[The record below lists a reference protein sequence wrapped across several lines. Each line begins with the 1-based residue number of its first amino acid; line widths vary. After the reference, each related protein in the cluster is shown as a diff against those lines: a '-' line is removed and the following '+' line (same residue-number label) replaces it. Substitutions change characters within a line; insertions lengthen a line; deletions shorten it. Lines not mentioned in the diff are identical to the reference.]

1 MRYFGIKFGMGLS
14 KTNVM
19 RISGLLGY
27 TTAVL
32 LVLNLS
38 SCMMYTDVQIMKP
51 VDISPDDVRD
61 VKNVLVLNRTGVPKG
76 SKGTNVLEGI
86 FTGEAINADKQ
97 GAMECVKGA
106 QESIAKS
113 LNYKS
118 SQLVPLVFYGGTT
131 TNIPA
136 PLPWGIV
143 DSLCQKYN
151 CDALVSLEFFDSN
164 AGISASVANPRI
176 PVGYSANT
184 NNVNIK
190 SVWRYY
196 KPSTKTVIDDFT
208 TNTVS
213 NTGHWRSPY
222 FLYNQNNKYNTV
234 ATTGYWAG
242 IDYGFRISEQW
253 VLEGRR
259 YFKGGNPSLRSASKS
274 ARFNMW
280 DEASKIWEGEA
291 NSMKPK
297 VRARALHNLAIYYE
311 RKGDIDNALKYANE
325 SFMIKHYSD
334 TGVLL
339 NSLQNQINN
348 RGRFI
353 GSN

>member
-1 MRYFGIKFGMGLS
+1 
-14 KTNVM
+14 M
-19 RISGLLGY
+19 RISGTLLY
-27 TTAVL
+27 PTSFVL
-32 LVLNLS
+32 LLNFS
-38 SCMMYTDVQIMKP
+38 SCMMYTDVQIKKP
-51 VDISPDDVRD
+51 VDISTEDVKD
-61 VKNVLVLNRTGVPKG
+61 VKNVLILNRTGIPKG

-97 GAMECVKGA
+97 GAMESVKGA

-118 SQLVPLVFYGGTT
+118 SQLVPIVFYGGST
-131 TNIPA
+131 TNVPS

-164 AGISASVANPRI
+164 AGISASVANPGI
-176 PVGYSANT
+176 PVGYATNT

-196 KPSTKTVIDDFT
+196 KPSTKVVIDDFSM
-208 TNTVS
+208 NTVS

-234 ATTGYWAG
+234 STTGYWAG

-253 VLEGRR
+253 VLEGRH
-259 YFKGGNPSLRSASKS
+259 YFKGGNSSLRSASKS

-280 DEASKIWEGEA
+280 DEASRIWEGES
-291 NSMKPK
+291 NSMKAK

-311 RKGDIDNALKYANE
+311 RKGDIDNALKLANE
-325 SFMIKHYSD
+325 SFMIKHYSY
-334 TGVLL
+334 TRLLL
-339 NSLQNQINN
+339 NSLQNQVNN
-348 RGRFI
+348 RGRFL
-353 GSN
+353 SAN